1 MFTKLTG
8 RSAIVTGASKGI
20 GRGIFAQG
28 LAAQG
33 ATVTHAAEAPTRWK
47 PRAPPSRLPRRSTG
61 LRCASCDVADWDR
74 APDGR

>member
-20 GRGIFAQG
+20 GRGIAQG

-33 ATVTHAAEAPTRWK
+33 LSLIHI
-47 PRAPPSRLPRRSTG
+47 
-61 LRCASCDVADWDR
+61 
-74 APDGR
+74 